1 MPLNISQPPPAD
13 EDPWP
18 LPAGEDPWLP
28 TGLTEMVNA
37 SGRDE
42 PLTRHDPEEDDQ

>member
-1 MPLNISQPPPAD
+1 MKHNVPQPPPAD
-13 EDPWP
+13 KGPWL
-18 LPAGEDPWLP
+18 LPADESPWLP
-28 TGLTEMVNA
+28 TGCVEWVNA